1 MRIAVIRLKGKRGI
15 TPTVKATYASLN
27 LNRLHTCTLLPD
39 TEGFRGMIQSCKDSV
54 SYGPVDEQTIELLL
68 LRRGLT
74 RDGKKLTGS
83 MKPEAIAKLAKE
95 ISSSDKPLSAHAILP
110 FFFLAP
116 PRGGFDGGSKKA
128 YAPSGPLGRNP
139 KIGELLAKMA

>member
-1 MRIAVIRLKGKRGI
+1 MRIAIIRLKGKRGI
-15 TPTVKATYASLN
+15 TPKVKATYASLN

-39 TEGFRGMIQSCKDSV
+39 TVPFRGMVQACKDSV
-54 SYGPVDEQTIELLL
+54 SFGAVDDSTIEMLL

-74 RDGKKLTGS
+74 RDGKKLSAS

-95 ISSSDKPLSAHAILP
+95 ISSSDKTLSEHAILP
-110 FFFLAP
+110 FFFLSP

-128 YAPSGPLGRNP
+128 AAPHGPLGKNP

>member
-15 TPTVKATYASLN
+15 TPKVKATFVSLN

-39 TEGFRGMIQSCKDSV
+39 TVDFRGMVQACKDSV
-54 SYGPVDEQTIELLL
+54 SFGPVDDSTIEMLL

-74 RDGKKLTGS
+74 RDGKKLSAS

-95 ISSSDKPLSAHAILP
+95 IAASDKSLSDHAILP

-116 PRGGFDGGSKKA
+116 PRGGFEGGSKKS
-128 YAPSGPLGRNP
+128 YAPFGPLGKNP
-139 KIGELLAKMA
+139 KIGELLANMA

>member
-1 MRIAVIRLKGKRGI
+1 MRIALIRLKGKRGI
-15 TPTVKATYASLN
+15 TPKVKATYVSLN

-39 TEGFRGMIQSCKDSV
+39 TVGSRGMIQVCKDSV
-54 SYGPVDEQTIELLL
+54 SFGPVDEQTIEMLL

-74 RDGKKLTGS
+74 RDGKKLSAT

-95 ISSSDKPLSAHAILP
+95 ISASDKSLADHAILP

-116 PRGGFDGGSKKA
+116 PRGGYEGGSKKT
-128 YAPSGPLGRNP
+128 YAPSGPLGKNMQ
-139 KIGELLAKMA
+139 IGELLAKMA

>member
-15 TPTVKATYASLN
+15 TPKVKATYVSLN

-39 TEGFRGMIQSCKDSV
+39 TGGSRGMIQVCKDSV
-54 SYGPVDEQTIELLL
+54 SFGPVDDSTIEMLLL
-68 LRRGLT
+68 KRGLT
-74 RDGKKLTGS
+74 RDGKKLSAS

-95 ISSSDKPLSAHAILP
+95 IAASGKSLSDHAILP

-128 YAPSGPLGRNP
+128 HAPSGPLGKNP
-139 KIGELLAKMA
+139 RIGALLASMA

>member
-15 TPTVKATYASLN
+15 TPTVKATFVSLN

-39 TEGFRGMIQSCKDSV
+39 TIGSRGMIKSCKDSV
-54 SYGPVDEQTIELLL
+54 SFGPVDDSTVAMLLE
-68 LRRGLT
+68 RRGMT
-74 RDGKKLTGS
+74 RDGKKLS
-83 MKPEAIAKLAKE
+83 AAMRPEAIAKLAKE
-95 ISSSDKPLSAHAILP
+95 ISSSDMSLSDHAILP

-128 YAPSGPLGRNP
+128 YAPTGPLGKNP
-139 KIGELLAKMA
+139 GIGALLAKMA

>member
-15 TPTVKATYASLN
+15 TPKVKATYVSLN

-39 TEGFRGMIQSCKDSV
+39 TEGSRGMIQACKDSV
-54 SYGPVDEQTIELLL
+54 SFGPVDDSTIEMLL

-74 RDGKKLTGS
+74 RDGKKLSAT
-83 MKPEAIAKLAKE
+83 MLPEAIAKLAKE
-95 ISSSDKPLSAHAILP
+95 IAASDKTLSNHAILP

-116 PRGGFDGGSKKA
+116 PRGGFDGGSKKSP
-128 YAPSGPLGRNP
+128 APSGPLGKNAA
-139 KIGELLAKMA
+139 IGELLAKMA

>member
-1 MRIAVIRLKGKRGI
+1 MRIAAIRLKGKRGI
-15 TPTVKATYASLN
+15 TPGVKATFVSLS
-27 LNRLHTCTLLPD
+27 LNRLHTCALLPD
-39 TEGFRGMIQSCKDSV
+39 TDGSRGMIQACKDSV
-54 SYGPVDEQTIELLL
+54 SFGPVDGSTIEMLL

-74 RDGKKLTGS
+74 RDGKKLS
-83 MKPEAIAKLAKE
+83 ASKKPEEIAKLAKE
-95 ISSSDKPLSAHAILP
+95 IAASDKPLSEFSILP

-128 YAPSGPLGRNP
+128 YAPTGPLGKNA

>member
-15 TPTVKATYASLN
+15 TPKVKATYVSLN

-39 TEGFRGMIQSCKDSV
+39 TEGSRGMIQACKDSV
-54 SYGPVDEQTIELLL
+54 SFGPVDDSTIEMLL

-74 RDGKKLTGS
+74 RDGKKLSAT
-83 MKPEAIAKLAKE
+83 MLPEAIAKLAKE
-95 ISSSDKPLSAHAILP
+95 IAASDKTLSDHAILP

-116 PRGGFDGGSKKA
+116 PRGGFDGGSKKS
-128 YAPSGPLGRNP
+128 YAPFGPLGKNLQ
-139 KIGELLAKMA
+139 IGALLAKMA